1 MSLPAG
7 LEAQLPALQI
17 VVPLM
22 AALIIALLRHPG
34 RAWWP
39 AIVAGF
45 ASCAISL
52 LLARTAAQGE
62 VTIYALGGWVA
73 PFGIEY
79 RIDALNALVLVIIN
93 FASLLALVHARHS
106 VAAELHPE
114 RIHWLYCAWMLC
126 LTGLAGMTITG
137 DAFNVF
143 VFLEISSLASYILV
157 ALGPKREALLAS
169 FRYLI
174 PGSIGATFFLI
185 GLGLLY
191 MTTGTLN
198 MADLAQRIDQAG
210 TDRTIAAGAL
220 FVVIGIGVKAAI
232 FPLHAWLPSAYEQAP
247 SSAAAFL
254 AGASTKVSLYVLMRF
269 IFDILGI
276 DLAFGVLD
284 IDMILITLAIASVV
298 AGSLVAVQQEE
309 VKRLLAWSSIAQ
321 IGYMTLGMALGN
333 AAGIAASALHLFNHA
348 LMKVALFLAIGNFV
362 YRTGSSALGSLIGAG
377 RGMPWTMA
385 AFVVAGMSL
394 IGVPLTAGFVS
405 KWYLLGAAL
414 ERDLW
419 PIALLILISSVVAA
433 IYLWRVASAA
443 FEPAPAISKAAEI
456 VEVPWTM
463 LAPPLLLALANLW
476 FGVDPSLVLRLAEQA
491 AVQLSVPPGTVE
503 IINSSPLPDTN

>member
-1 MSLPAG
+1 M
-7 LEAQLPALQI
+7 EAQLPALQI

-22 AALIIALLRHPG
+22 AALAIALLRHPG
-34 RAWWP
+34 WAWGT
-39 AIVAGF
+39 ATLACL
-45 ASCAISL
+45 ASAWISL
-52 LLARTAAQGE
+52 LLAEPAARGETA
-62 VTIYALGGWVA
+62 VYALGGWIA
-73 PFGIEY
+73 PYGIEY

-93 FASLLALVHARHS
+93 FASLLALIHARRS
-106 VAAELHPE
+106 IPAELPPD

-143 VFLEISSLASYILV
+143 VFLEIASLASYILV
-157 ALGPKREALLAS
+157 ALGPKRDALLAA

-198 MADLAQRIDQAG
+198 MADMAQRIAG
-210 TDRTIAAGAL
+210 NGIDRTIAAGVL
-220 FVVIGIGVKAAI
+220 FVVVGIGVKAAI

-254 AGASTKVSLYVLMRF
+254 AGASTKVSLYILMRF
-269 IFDILGI
+269 IFDIFGI
-276 DLAFGVLD
+276 DLAFGMLD
-284 IDMILITLAIASVV
+284 LDLLLIVLAIASVV

-321 IGYMTLGMALGN
+321 IGYMALGMALGS
-333 AAGIAASALHLFNHA
+333 AAGIAAATLHLFNHA

-362 YRTGSSALGSLIGAG
+362 YRTGSSALASLVGAG

-385 AFVVAGMSL
+385 AFVVAGLSL
-394 IGVPLTAGFVS
+394 IGIPLTAGFVS

-414 ERDLW
+414 DRGLW
-419 PIALLILISSVVAA
+419 PIALLILVSSVVAA

-443 FEPAPAISKAAEI
+443 FEPAPSDSPAAGI
-456 VEVPWTM
+456 VEAPWTM
-463 LAPPLLLALANLW
+463 LAPLLFLAAANLW
-476 FGVDPSLVLRLAEQA
+476 FGVDPLPALRLVEQA
-491 AVQLSVPPGTVE
+491 AVQLALPPVAPE
-503 IINSSPLPDTN
+503 LVAPPLPLPPLPDTN